1 VYYFGRKVA
10 RCDRDLGEE
19 QNVKTAVVYYSY
31 DGSTVAVA
39 EFFKNSLQADVFR
52 IETQDEKKRGGL
64 AKYIWGSRQVLS
76 NAKPDLKPL
85 AFDPEPYDLLI
96 IGGPVWAGAPA
107 PALVSYLSSAKL
119 SGKKLALFL
128 CSKGG
133 SKGSLDKFKALVPDS
148 TVEGTLG
155 LVGVKKDAESG
166 ELQLKL
172 NDWIRKLGVAPSS
185 HPAGT
190 GTR

>member
-1 VYYFGRKVA
+1 M
-10 RCDRDLGEE
+10 
-19 QNVKTAVVYYSY
+19 KTAVVYYSY

-39 EFFKNSLQADVFR
+39 EFLKNSLQADVFR
-52 IETQDEKKRGGL
+52 VETQDEKKRGGL
-64 AKYIWGSRQVLS
+64 AKYIWGGRQVFT

-85 AFDPEPYDLLI
+85 AFNPADYDLLI
-96 IGGPVWAGAPA
+96 IGGPVWASSPA

-119 SGKKLALFL
+119 GGKKLALFL

-133 SKGSLDKFKALVPDS
+133 NKGSMDKFKALVPDS
-148 TVEGTLG
+148 TIEGTLD
-155 LVGVKKDAESG
+155 LVGVKNDAESG

-172 NDWIRKLGVAPSS
+172 SDWIKKLGIAPSS